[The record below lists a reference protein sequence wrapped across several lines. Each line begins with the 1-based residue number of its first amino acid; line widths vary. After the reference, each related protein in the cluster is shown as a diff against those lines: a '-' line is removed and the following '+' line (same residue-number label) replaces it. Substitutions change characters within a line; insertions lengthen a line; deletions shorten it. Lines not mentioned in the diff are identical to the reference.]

1 MINSQKYFSSS
12 LSLLKWDVREQRR
25 VSFRHVTVFL
35 GLNHVI
41 CDDNDTKDLLSLL
54 IQFCVCYIWGRGG
67 VRNNEEHFSIESW
80 VSVLELLNP
89 KVSHLH
95 INDKCRAYIMHY
107 HRAIFKGDI
116 SQYSK
121 FTIKKKK
128 KPSECHSWPQL
139 PCFPRVF
146 FFLHYIAPGTH
157 SVKYHINCSFRM
169 KRTQHIMCLE
179 LLPGHNTKVNR
190 IFCRLIGSALPE

>member
-121 FTIKKKK
+121 FTIKKKRNRVSAI
-128 KPSECHSWPQL
+128 PDHSYPAFPEFSSFCIIL
-139 PCFPRVF
+139 P
-146 FFLHYIAPGTH
+146 PGLTL
-157 SVKYHINCSFRM
+157 SNI
-169 KRTQHIMCLE
+169 I
-179 LLPGHNTKVNR
+179 
-190 IFCRLIGSALPE
+190 